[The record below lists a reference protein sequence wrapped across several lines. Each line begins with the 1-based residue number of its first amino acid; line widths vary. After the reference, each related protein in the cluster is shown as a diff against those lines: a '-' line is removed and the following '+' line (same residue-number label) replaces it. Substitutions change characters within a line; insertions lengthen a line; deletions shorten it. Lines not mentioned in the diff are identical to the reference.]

1 MKIRKLTLILFLSIL
16 PSFLL
21 VAQVTEET
29 EKKEKTKK
37 GFSFGAVPAVA
48 YDSDLGFRYGALAN
62 FYDYGDGTIYPFF
75 KHSLYVEWSHTTKGS
90 DLKQIKY
97 DSGILIPGLRISADA
112 RLETE
117 QAMDFFGFNGFE
129 TAYNPAFI
137 TAGDPSYIS
146 RMFYKMDRRTLR
158 LRANVQG
165 NIIGRKLRWFAGLS
179 HYNIGLDSV
188 NVSKLNKGK
197 EGEKLLPK
205 VDGLYDIFVKQ
216 GVIPAEQ
223 AKGGAVT
230 NILLGIVADTRDNE
244 PNPNRGIWTEAM
256 LVASPGFINADPF
269 YKLVLSHRQYF
280 SLIPDRLTFAYRLN
294 YQSALGQEAM
304 PWYMMNFTFSTYDD
318 REGMG
323 GSKTLRG
330 VLRNRVVGE
339 GFALGNF
346 ELRWKFAKFEFL
358 KQNWYLALSPF
369 LDVAKITKPYQ
380 PTAGFEIP
388 AGFYGTT
395 DGMHF
400 SYGAGLH
407 IALNQNFI
415 VAVDYGLAASN
426 GSKDG
431 LKNDGTKGIY
441 IGLDFLF

>member
-1 MKIRKLTLILFLSIL
+1 MIIGLFSTF
-16 PSFLL
+16 S
-21 VAQVTEET
+21 VMSQTDEKT
-29 EKKEKTKK
+29 EKKAEKTKK

-62 FYDYGDGTIYPFF
+62 FYDYGDGTIYPFY

-90 DLKQIKY
+90 DLKQLKY
-97 DSGILIPGLRISADA
+97 DSEYLIPGIRVTGDA
-112 RLETE
+112 RFETE
-117 QAMDFFGFNGFE
+117 QAMDFYGFNGFE
-129 TAYNPAFI
+129 TIYNPAYV
-137 TAGDPSYIS
+137 TLGTDDYKT

-158 LRANVQG
+158 LRANFQG
-165 NIIGRKLRWFAGLS
+165 KIIGRKLRWFAGLS

-188 NVSKLNKGK
+188 NIDKLNKGK
-197 EGEKLLPK
+197 EGDKVLPD

-216 GVIPAEQ
+216 GVIPADQ

-230 NILLGIVADTRDNE
+230 NFSIGIVADTRDNE
-244 PNPNRGIWTEAM
+244 PNPNKGIWSEAM
-256 LVASPGFINADPF
+256 LVSSPGFLWNDNPF
-269 YKLVLSHRQYF
+269 YKIVLSHRQYF
-280 SLIPDRLTFAYRLN
+280 TLVPNRLTFAYRLN
-294 YQSALGQEAM
+294 YQTSLGKKSM
-304 PWYMMNFTFSTYDD
+304 PWYMLNYTFSTFDD
-318 REGMG
+318 REGLG

-330 VLRNRVVGE
+330 ILRNRVVGE

-346 ELRWKFAKFEFL
+346 ELRWKFVKFEFL

-369 LDVAKITKPYQ
+369 LDMAMITKPYQ
-380 PTAGFEIP
+380 PTTGFQIP
-388 AGFYGTT
+388 AGFYGTD
-395 DGMHF
+395 DGLHI

-426 GSKDG
+426 GKDP
-431 LKNDGTKGIY
+431 LKNDGKKGIY